1 MHFCKCPAVC
11 PRSILHTSDNIC
23 KSTPILQMQGPCLF
37 RTFSYTRHICVI
49 DTNYLNSL
57 PTRVLIYFYGTS
69 ISDVVPVKVKDIFI
83 HKTCIIAGGIRGICV
98 IDTNYWASTTFRF
111 YHMRT
116 SLPRV
121 ARKGGTLTL
130 TSDSSSIQI
139 KPKPRTHHPDP
150 AAVDCMLHL

>member
-1 MHFCKCPAVC
+1 MCSFTLYSWFLVKIDLSINLAYAYVGTLGATSHPKRQRDTRSLSYLFRSLVHFCKCPAVC

-98 IDTNYWASTTFRF
+98 IDTNY
-111 YHMRT
+111 
-116 SLPRV
+116 
-121 ARKGGTLTL
+121 
-130 TSDSSSIQI
+130 
-139 KPKPRTHHPDP
+139 
-150 AAVDCMLHL
+150 